1 LAFAH
6 GSRKFPLFF
15 STKILK
21 FLKRCVTARTRTGD
35 LRFFMK
41 KILLLHC
48 GGTFGMAPQEPDQ
61 VLAPSEFQHEIL
73 EYVPELRQL
82 AQIDI
87 RIPFNLDSS
96 NVGLEEWS
104 QLAGIIYDHMDA
116 YDGFVVIHG
125 TDTMAYTAS
134 ALSFS
139 LLNVRKPVILT
150 GAQRPLSQ
158 LRNDARSNLID
169 AVELAT
175 MDIPEV
181 MIVFGQRILRGNR
194 SKKINVFSY
203 EAFDSPNFPYLGRI
217 GVTIEID
224 RSRILKVHGTP
235 VLLKGF
241 NPSVSVISIQPSMN
255 PREYMSLLDTELQAF
270 LLVGFGSGNLPGER
284 DDWVKFISE
293 AHTAG
298 KAVFVGSQLVYGG
311 TNLERYKCGQRA
323 MQAGAHGIGQ
333 MTIEA
338 AYVKL
343 QKILAL
349 TSDRQTIY
357 NKFYQDWAGEL

>member
-1 LAFAH
+1 M
-6 GSRKFPLFF
+6 
-15 STKILK
+15 I
-21 FLKRCVTARTRTGD
+21 ARTKTQD
-35 LRFFMK
+35 PRFFMK

-48 GGTFGMAPQEPDQ
+48 GGTFGMTPQEPDQ
-61 VLAPSEFQHEIL
+61 VLAPPEFQHEIL
-73 EYVPELRQL
+73 EYVPELNKL

-104 QLAGIIYDHMDA
+104 QLAKMIFENMDA

-139 LLNVRKPVILT
+139 LLNIRKPVILT

-175 MDIPEV
+175 MNIPEV

-217 GVTIEID
+217 GVTIEIE
-224 RSRILKVHGTP
+224 RSRLLKVHGTP
-235 VLLKGF
+235 VLLEGF
-241 NPSVSVISIQPSMN
+241 RPAVSVISIQPSMN
-255 PREYMSLLDTELQAF
+255 PQGYMSLLETDLQAF
-270 LLVGFGSGNLPGER
+270 ILVGFGSGNLPGEAN
-284 DDWVKFISE
+284 DWVQFISAVQE
-293 AHTAG
+293 AG

-323 MQAGAHGIGQ
+323 LQAGARGIGN
-333 MTIEA
+333 MTLES

-343 QKILAL
+343 QKILSL
-349 TSDRQTIY
+349 TGDRQTVY
-357 NKFYQDWAGEL
+357 EKFYQDWAGEL